1 MKIFNWLHK
10 YLINNL
16 SVESKIFT
24 STLLVLLI
32 LFVAW
37 VSDWITKKTIRGIVK
52 RYVEHSKNKYDDI
65 FYKNHV
71 FSRLSKLVP
80 AIIIYFTINFAVP
93 YNYKFVQVVKDIASV
108 YMVFVVSIVIVA
120 FFNSLNEIYDT
131 NPKNKGRSIKSYIQA
146 INIIVYSIAII
157 ISLSIILHKDVTT
170 LLAGLGAMTAVILLI
185 FKDSILGLVAG
196 TQLSAND
203 MIRVGDWI
211 VVPKFNADGVVEE
224 ITLNIVKVRNWDKT
238 VTSVPTYALMT
249 NAFINWRGMEESGVR
264 RIKRYI
270 NIDMKS
276 VKFVD
281 DKLLEKFKQIQL
293 IKDYVDS
300 KVKEIEEYNKTHNID
315 ASNPVNGRRMTNIG
329 TFRKYLEAYLRHN
342 ENIHTGV
349 TFLVRHLQPSEKGL
363 PIEIYVFS
371 KVQEWAKYEE
381 IQADIFDHII
391 AAIPEFE
398 LRVFQE
404 PAGHDFIEAFNAVRN

>member
-1 MKIFNWLHK
+1 MKVFHWLHN
-10 YLINNL
+10 YLSSNI
-16 SVESKIFT
+16 SVENEIFT
-24 STLLVLLI
+24 STLIIIAILI
-32 LFVAW
+32 IAW
-37 VSDWITKKTIRGIVK
+37 LGDWITKKIIRGVVK
-52 RYVEHSKNKYDDI
+52 SYVDRSKNVYDDI
-65 FYKNHV
+65 IYEKRV

-80 AIIIYFTINFAVP
+80 ALIIYFTINLAVP
-93 YNYKFVQVVKDIASV
+93 YNLKFVQVVRDILGV
-108 YMVFVVSIVIVA
+108 YMVFVVSLTITA
-120 FFNSLNEIYDT
+120 FFNAINEIYDK
-131 NPKNKGRSIKSYIQA
+131 NPKHKGRSIKSYIQA
-146 INIIVYSIAII
+146 VNIIVYSLAII
-157 ISLSIILHKDVTT
+157 IGLSIILHKDVTT

-196 TQLSAND
+196 TQLTAND

-264 RIKRYI
+264 RIKRHI

-281 DKLLEKFKQIQL
+281 DKLFEKFSKIQL
-293 IKDYVDS
+293 IKDYL
-300 KVKEIEEYNKTHNID
+300 KQKKEEIDEYNKTHGID
-315 ASNPVNGRRMTNIG
+315 PSNPVNGRRMTNIG
-329 TFRKYLEAYLRHN
+329 TFRKYLEAYLKHN

-349 TFLVRHLQPSEKGL
+349 TFLVRHLQPTEKGL

-371 KVQEWAKYEE
+371 KIQEWAKYEE
-381 IQADIFDHII
+381 IQADIFDHIL

-398 LRVFQE
+398 LRIFQE
-404 PAGHDFIEAFNAVRN
+404 PAGHDFVEAFNTVKS